1 MRNIDKIFG
10 KSREKRTN
18 KIVGVGIIGY
28 DDPVEEKP
36 IVLIKK
42 IPSIQV
48 VRPFEC
54 SSNREALR

>member
-10 KSREKRTN
+10 KPKKKKTN
-18 KIVGVGIIGY
+18 KFVGVGIIAY

-42 IPSIQV
+42 IPSKAKVIKKK
-48 VRPFEC
+48 
-54 SSNREALR
+54 